1 MNIAVLTIIITI
13 AVVSALIG
21 SRASKT
27 KKTEPFSA
35 DKAEWY
41 YEQEM
46 QNYLKTTGKSDQDLN
61 DVDNNLI
68 WEYSCNHC
76 AMFFTWAIMKG
87 YCGDIHLKDEPEAV
101 EAVKKREMTGT
112 VFFIKYCDCKL
123 GREDFSDKILPFVDA
138 YYSRYLDDYC
148 GIVQKQPNKKPLGL
162 SFSWEDYKVIEKA
175 LDKAYRHWKFW
186 EKPVVKIGS

>member
-68 WEYSCNHC
+68 WE
-76 AMFFTWAIMKG
+76 
-87 YCGDIHLKDEPEAV
+87 
-101 EAVKKREMTGT
+101 
-112 VFFIKYCDCKL
+112 
-123 GREDFSDKILPFVDA
+123 
-138 YYSRYLDDYC
+138 
-148 GIVQKQPNKKPLGL
+148 
-162 SFSWEDYKVIEKA
+162 
-175 LDKAYRHWKFW
+175 
-186 EKPVVKIGS
+186 